1 MNQLLNEYAKLAIN
15 TGVNV
20 QKGQMVLINIKAEHY
35 EFAEMLT
42 KAAYERGA
50 KQVKVQFTNDK
61 ISKLHYENQSIE
73 TLSTIPQ
80 WRVDELEDYMSND
93 LCSLSVYAPTPG
105 LLKDVD
111 DAKMNAAA
119 KASGEAFKNYRA
131 FMMSNQGQW
140 SLVSLPTK
148 EWAAVVFPELD
159 AEEGQAKL
167 LEAILYATRV
177 EAGKD
182 AQSSWDAHNKKLHAQ
197 NEALNHHN
205 FKSIRFK
212 NGLGTDIEVGL
223 VKDHIWAG
231 GMETSA
237 KGYTFNPN
245 MPTEESFTMPDNQNV
260 NGIVYSTKPLNYNGK
275 LIDEFWLKFV
285 DGKVVDY
292 DAKKEKEALKSLL
305 ETDEGS
311 SRIGE
316 IALISNDSPISNLDI
331 LFYNTLFDENASCHM
346 ALGEAYPMNI
356 KGGTE
361 MSADELKAHH
371 ANQSINHED
380 FMFGSADMH
389 AVGITQD
396 GQEIDVIV
404 DGNIVI

>member
-197 NEALNHHN
+197 NKALNHHN

-356 KGGTE
+356 KGGIE